1 MIREDIILDTFA
13 FMLHPLEVED
23 VYVKYPYLK
32 KMPKK
37 LAEDALRFC
46 EPFVLSNITGI
57 KSPHNEIEG
66 WFVSCPLT
74 SKQMVT
80 LNEDYVLKKIIKTG
94 RLAEKLG
101 AKILGLGAFTAVVG
115 DAGITVARELN
126 IPVTTGNSYTV
137 ATALEGTKK
146 AAEAM
151 DIDFKNAEVLVVGA
165 TGSIGRVC
173 ARAFAREARFLT
185 IAGRDEKKL
194 EAVGEEI
201 LKETGLAVRTTKNFK
216 SALRKADIVI
226 TVTSALDSVID
237 SKDLKPGSVICDVA
251 RPRDVSKKVAEERND
266 VFVIE
271 GGVVDVPGDVD
282 FNFDFGFPP
291 KKAYACMAETMILAI
306 EGRFE
311 NFTLGR
317 ELTLEQVD
325 EISQLAKKH
334 GFKISGFRSFG
345 REVKP
350 EHIKKVK
357 ENARKAVAG

>member
-1 MIREDIILDTFA
+1 MDTFA
-13 FMLHPLEVED
+13 FMVHPLEVED
-23 VYVKYPYLK
+23 AYTRYPYLK

-37 LAEDALRFC
+37 FAEKTLKIC
-46 EPFVLSNITGI
+46 QPFVLSNIEGI
-57 KSPHNEIEG
+57 KSPYNEIEG
-66 WFVSCPLT
+66 WFISCPLT
-74 SKQMVT
+74 SKQMIT
-80 LNEDYVLKKIIKTG
+80 LDEDYVLKKIIKTG
-94 RLAEKLG
+94 KLAEKMG

-151 DIDFKNAEVLVVGA
+151 DIDFKNAEVLIVGA

-194 EAVGEEI
+194 EVIAEEI
-201 LKETGLAVRTTKNFK
+201 LKESGLAVRITKNLK
-216 SALRKADIVI
+216 SALKKADVII
-226 TVTSALDSVID
+226 TVTSALGSVID
-237 SKDLKPGSVICDVA
+237 SDDLKPGSVICDVA

-271 GGVVDVPGDVD
+271 GGVVDVPGDVE

-306 EGRFE
+306 ERKFE

-317 ELTLEQVD
+317 ELTLEQID
-325 EISQLAKKH
+325 EISELAKKH

-357 ENARKAVAG
+357 ENARKAAVG